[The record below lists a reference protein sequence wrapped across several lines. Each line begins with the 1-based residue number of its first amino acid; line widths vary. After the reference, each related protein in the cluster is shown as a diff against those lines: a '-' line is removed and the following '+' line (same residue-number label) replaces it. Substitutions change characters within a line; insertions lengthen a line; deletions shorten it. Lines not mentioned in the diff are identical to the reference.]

1 MYYLLG
7 RKTPPLSPSSTTSTS
22 KTDNGDSE
30 NIGNDA
36 NGNDHTDIVNND
48 ESTVS
53 INNNNNN
60 NTNRRRRKQQH
71 QQQQQQQQ
79 QRNDISWDETIS
91 VDGGDDDDDDDDE
104 HWKDEETPPV
114 GVTPRGNDDETNS
127 STSPMSMSRSRSRS
141 RSQIFS
147 HWFTTMMGAT
157 NREHD
162 DKNGN
167 RPTRRPKT
175 LHLNDVEKDDRN
187 SKYLDGHDGDGDGD
201 DDDYFPRKN
210 PFSFKYVHIRRQMQ
224 LLVLLLVVSAFT
236 AGFLLGSLVQVSRM
250 SVDNGTTPVAPPPP
264 PPPPTPH
271 PSHQPSQL
279 PTLPSPDDDSNT
291 ATNQTIPPTSLTDG
305 DSENSGSIG
314 QDNNATMPSYP
325 ENDKPEEEEDNG
337 NNETLPEDDTDAP
350 EYNDGEVEDDVT
362 VGAPGS
368 VRVGAYYYPW
378 YGDDFHRGDGY
389 IRKELQPPQPPMLG
403 EYNDRDPEVIS
414 KHLSWSRQANIDLW
428 ITSWWGPDSRED
440 QTLKDVILKHP
451 DLVSSRHRISIF
463 YETTGRIKESEGY
476 STQRVGPDL
485 EYLCNAF
492 FNHPNYLRIDEKPV
506 MFVYL
511 TRKLE
516 SHSET
521 LLPTVLD
528 EMRTAAQSAGCG
540 EIFIVGD
547 HVFQG
552 PPGLEEVVPPV
563 SLLDGV
569 TNYDVYGSMGGKGGY
584 AGRKAVMDHYSEQ
597 RDWRTYAKAEGCA
610 FLPSASP
617 GYNDLGVRPEKN
629 NKPLSRRLQEDDKE
643 GSLFELALQQARTL
657 IDPAALN
664 LLIINSF
671 NEW

>member
-7 RKTPPLSPSSTTSTS
+7 RKTPPSSPASTASTS
-22 KTDNGDSE
+22 RTDNGE
-30 NIGNDA
+30 NIGRD
-36 NGNDHTDIVNND
+36 GNDNTDTIIAND
-48 ESTVS
+48 EGTVS
-53 INNNNNN
+53 ISNNNNKN
-60 NTNRRRRKQQH
+60 RRRKQQQQH
-71 QQQQQQQQ
+71 QQP
-79 QRNDISWDETIS
+79 NDISWDETIA
-91 VDGGDDDDDDDDE
+91 VDGDHDE
-104 HWKDEETPPV
+104 HWNDDEETPPV
-114 GVTPRGNDDETNS
+114 GVTARGNDARTNS
-127 STSPMSMSRSRSRS
+127 YTSPESRSRARPRSKVFSR
-141 RSQIFS
+141 
-147 HWFTTMMGAT
+147 WLTTMMSLN

-162 DKNGN
+162 VSNGN
-167 RPTRRPKT
+167 KQTRRSKT
-175 LHLNDVEKDDRN
+175 LHSNDVEKDCRK
-187 SKYLDGHDGDGDGD
+187 SKCLDGDYDYED
-201 DDDYFPRKN
+201 DDADSFPRRN

-250 SVDNGTTPVAPPPP
+250 SGDNGRTPVPPIPP
-264 PPPPTPH
+264 PPPPTP
-271 PSHQPSQL
+271 QPSQ
-279 PTLPSPDDDSNT
+279 PPALPSPDDDSNT
-291 ATNQTIPPTSLTDG
+291 FANQTMPPTSLPDG
-305 DSENSGSIG
+305 DSENNSSGSIG
-314 QDNNATMPSYP
+314 QDNNVTMPSYP
-325 ENDKPEEEEDNG
+325 ENDKPQDEGGDAG
-337 NNETLPEDDTDAP
+337 NNETIPEEDENDALDN
-350 EYNDGEVEDDVT
+350 NDGEVADGVT
-362 VGAPGS
+362 IAAPGS

-389 IRKELQPPQPPMLG
+389 IRKELQPPQLPMLG
-403 EYNDRDPEVIS
+403 EYNDRDPDVIS
-414 KHLSWSRQANIDLW
+414 QHLTWSKQANIDLW

-451 DLVSSRHRISIF
+451 DLVSSRHKVSVF

-485 EYLCNAF
+485 EYLCNTY
-492 FNHPNYLRIDEKPV
+492 FNHPNYLRIDDKPV

-516 SHSET
+516 SHNET

-528 EMRTAAQSAGCG
+528 EMRTAAQTAGCG

-563 SLLDGV
+563 SILDGV

-629 NKPLSRRLQEDDKE
+629 NKPLSRRLEENAEE

-657 IDPAALN
+657 VDPAALN

-671 NEW
+671 NEWHEDTVEFCLPCVVD